1 MTAAQLILNAAEH
14 RALGRFCAG
23 VLCLVSHFL
32 NRAHNM
38 SLVPLFQP
46 VTALH

>member
-1 MTAAQLILNAAEH
+1 MTAAQLILNAA
-14 RALGRFCAG
+14 LGRLSAG